1 MGGVEPMGFLR
12 NGWGFNLRRREMA
25 SVRILKGKRCQA
37 GSMKTTWIGSV
48 LDGAED
54 GMVVTLRGWVR
65 RMREGTTTSVS
76 SSCGTPPGACNAS
89 SSVTSWG
96 MRRSRRRRGAHRGLR
111 RHRGHSTCGSRA
123 PGGYEL
129 SATQFEVV
137 GGVDPERPPSPSRNL
152 RCRPRKEVKRNS
164 SSITGTCTSGPS
176 E

>member
-1 MGGVEPMGFLR
+1 M
-12 NGWGFNLRRREMA
+12 
-25 SVRILKGKRCQA
+25 RILKGARCQA

-65 RMREGTTTSVS
+65 RTRGNNNLRFIVLRDSTGSLQCVVKRDVVGDEAFEAAKGALIEASVVIEGTARAD
-76 SSCGTPPGACNAS
+76 P
-89 SSVTSWG
+89 
-96 MRRSRRRRGAHRGLR
+96 
-111 RHRGHSTCGSRA
+111 RA

-137 GGVDPERPPSPSRNL
+137 GGVDPERPFPITESAMSAA
-152 RCRPRKEVKRNS
+152 EGGETNS
-164 SSITGTCTSGPS
+164 SSITGTCTSEPS